1 MSSLMPSTPNVRPS
15 VAIVG
20 AGAIG
25 CRLAAAWAGRG
36 VACALFDGWDA
47 HVAAIARD
55 GLQWVEGGQVQ
66 QAWLPAASWQA
77 ACDDRFDRVIVSVR
91 SDQTA
96 AIAPFAASLLRPDGL
111 LVSCQNGINEDTL
124 AAVAGVERLYGC
136 TMVYGARLVVPG
148 RFEVLPGEDTFRVG
162 AWDPRSAPRAVLDE
176 LVPLFGL
183 CGHASRTDNLPGYR
197 WMKLAL
203 NAMANPLLLLTGMTA
218 AELHAQ
224 PLARALM
231 RAITQ
236 EVLAAAAVLGVRVEP
251 PLGLEAACWQSSEP
265 QDIASIDQ
273 RLQRHGDELGARR
286 LSMVADFQARG
297 RTEVDHIN
305 GRAAQALQAAGLPA
319 PLNLGVVRLVHAVE
333 SGQRAITPHHLN
345 ELASLM
351 PATSH

>member
-1 MSSLMPSTPNVRPS
+1 MPAPSARPS

-25 CRLAAAWAGRG
+25 CRLAAAWARHS

-55 GLQWVEGGQVQ
+55 GLQWEEGGQLQ
-66 QAWLPAASWQA
+66 RARLPVASWQA
-77 ACDDRFDRVIVSVR
+77 ACGDRFDRVIVSVR

-96 AIAPFAASLLRPDGL
+96 AVAPFAASLLGPDGL

-124 AAVAGVERLYGC
+124 AAAAGVERLYGC
-136 TMVYGARLVVPG
+136 TMVYGARLVAPG
-148 RFEVLPGEDTFRVG
+148 RFEALPGEDTFRVG
-162 AWDPRSAPRAVLDE
+162 AWDPRGATAPALDE
-176 LVPLFGL
+176 LVQLFGL

-203 NAMANPLLLLTGMTA
+203 NAMANPLLLITGMTA
-218 AELHAQ
+218 AELHAL
-224 PLARALM
+224 PLARAVM
-231 RAITQ
+231 RAITR
-236 EVLAAAAVLGVRVEP
+236 EVLSAAAVLGVRVEP
-251 PLGLEAACWQSSEP
+251 PLGLEPARWQSDDP
-265 QDIASIDQ
+265 QDIVAIDQ

-305 GRAAQALQAAGLPA
+305 GRAARSLEAAGLPA
-319 PLNLGVVRLVHAVE
+319 PINLGVVHCVQAVE
-333 SGQRAITPHHLN
+333 TGQRAITPLN
-345 ELASLM
+345 LNALASLM
-351 PATSH
+351 PARSH